1 MKIEFLTDRNY
12 EGSVAVEAGPF
23 KKWLK
28 INHPEVEVVTPQDAT
43 IYDLHD
49 YSFIMPLVNL
59 VSDMSLP
66 NYLALVVQYLETYRS
81 GRLEGESD
89 EVQISAFYQDGTTTK
104 EFNFKG
110 STDALK
116 ASMKKFDLNKFMENP

>member
-1 MKIEFLTDRNY
+1 MKIEFLTDRGF
-12 EGSVAVEAGPF
+12 EGSLAVEAGPF
-23 KKWLK
+23 RKWLK
-28 INHPEVEVVTPQDAT
+28 INHPEIEVITPPDAT

-59 VSDMSLP
+59 ASDMSLQ
-66 NYLALVVQYLETYRS
+66 NYLSLVVQYLEIYTS
-81 GRLEGESD
+81 SRLEGESD
-89 EVQISAFYQDGTTTK
+89 EVQISAFYQDGTITK

-116 ASMKKFDLNKFMENP
+116 ASMKKFDLNKFMEAP